1 MGDPR
6 GMLLSIACTL
16 GGTWAFVTGFRA
28 LRTWRVLLDTPTAR
42 VRSMAMG
49 MVELCGQVETRSDL
63 RSPFSGRECV
73 WWEVEISTLSGRS
86 RGRQGWSV
94 VHRKTSGQPF
104 YLRDETGVALVYP
117 HGANVKVNFTA
128 EEMTH
133 GLGVPEPYMEYMEQ
147 QGLGLRR
154 MWALG
159 AMRFRERVLEAP
171 SRVFVLGRAF
181 PRAMTREVS
190 FSDIE
195 LAVTGTD
202 GGARTSVGATR
213 QGERDEDVRGVIRQG
228 SGGETFLIGQR
239 SEAELQLEYGVRAFG
254 GLIAGPLLTLFGLWC
269 ALELART
276 GGWSL

>member
-6 GMLLSIACTL
+6 GMLLSIACSV
-16 GGTWAFVTGFRA
+16 GGTWAFVQGFRA
-28 LRTWRVLLDTPTAR
+28 LRTWRVLRDTPTAR

-63 RSPFSGRECV
+63 FSPFSGRNCV

-94 VHRKTSGQPF
+94 VHRKASGQPF

-117 HGANVKVNFTA
+117 QGANVKVNFST
-128 EEMTH
+128 EETTH
-133 GLGVPEPYMEYMEQ
+133 GLGVPDLYMQYMEQ

-159 AMRFRERVLEAP
+159 AMRFRERVIEAP
-171 SRVFVLGRAF
+171 VRVFVLGRAF

-195 LAVTGTD
+195 VAVTGTD
-202 GGARTSVGATR
+202 GGRRERATR
-213 QGERDEDVRGVIRQG
+213 QGERDEDVRGVLRQG
-228 SGGETFLIGQR
+228 GNGEPFLIGQR
-239 SEAELQLEYGVRAFG
+239 SESELQLEYAVRGFG
-254 GLIAGPLLTLFGLWC
+254 GLILGPLLALFGLWC